1 MYNDSQKKME
11 KALQLIKEEGL
22 SFRDAAGQCAIPKS
36 TIYDHFAG
44 NVKGYKRG
52 PATVLTEAEENVLAN
67 WAVEMVK
74 IGYGR
79 TRQQI
84 TEMVKAILDK
94 DGRPNPFSDNR
105 PGKDWWYGFLRR
117 HPNLTMRSP
126 EQLQVS
132 RASACSKQRLDKW
145 YKDFDDFLK
154 EHDVKNP
161 QQIWNA
167 DESGFSLC
175 PKSGRVLALVGT
187 KDVYQVTG
195 NSKEQITTLCA
206 ISATGSVVPPMHVFP
221 GKRFKIDPMINCV
234 PNAFFGKS
242 DKGWM
247 TAELFYQWLSKHFI
261 HHATIRPLV
270 LLIDGHTSHIDIS
283 TAKLYRDNQIL
294 LYCLPP
300 HSSHITQ
307 PLDVGFYGPLKTNWK
322 KAVSSF
328 TLANVGQSVTK
339 YQFAAI
345 FKDAWESTVK
355 MSTIVNSFRF
365 AGIWPVNPDAV
376 RESKMAPAAVYQ
388 VCQEDSACKQGTN
401 SVKKESTE
409 LIMNTIETSLSS
421 ETKRKFEARYQEG
434 YDLTHDE
441 LYNVWSKLKALTL
454 HDDVQE
460 DLGHNDSEDDPFDLG
475 RPGGQGQI
483 SEAFKESLVIP
494 KSIVGTKKKTRGPST
509 MPPHISGD
517 EVIQLMEEKLEKK
530 KCDED
535 LKKKC
540 REEKEEKRRV
550 KEAEKKRREY
560 KVKKKCKKDQ
570 EAAKIIECP
579 VCYRGDDEE
588 GNWICC
594 DLCDTWYHT
603 ECVDILQSE
612 HFLLKEDDWYCHKC
626 IDN

>member
-52 PATVLTEAEENVLAN
+52 PATVLTEAEENMLAN

-145 YKDFDDFLK
+145 NKDFDGFLK
-154 EHDVKNP
+154 E
-161 QQIWNA
+161 
-167 DESGFSLC
+167 
-175 PKSGRVLALVGT
+175 
-187 KDVYQVTG
+187 
-195 NSKEQITTLCA
+195 
-206 ISATGSVVPPMHVFP
+206 
-221 GKRFKIDPMINCV
+221 
-234 PNAFFGKS
+234 
-242 DKGWM
+242 
-247 TAELFYQWLSKHFI
+247 
-261 HHATIRPLV
+261 
-270 LLIDGHTSHIDIS
+270 
-283 TAKLYRDNQIL
+283 
-294 LYCLPP
+294 
-300 HSSHITQ
+300 
-307 PLDVGFYGPLKTNWK
+307 
-322 KAVSSF
+322 
-328 TLANVGQSVTK
+328 
-339 YQFAAI
+339 
-345 FKDAWESTVK
+345 
-355 MSTIVNSFRF
+355 
-365 AGIWPVNPDAV
+365 
-376 RESKMAPAAVYQ
+376 
-388 VCQEDSACKQGTN
+388 
-401 SVKKESTE
+401 
-409 LIMNTIETSLSS
+409 
-421 ETKRKFEARYQEG
+421 
-434 YDLTHDE
+434 HDE

-460 DLGHNDSEDDPFDLG
+460 DLGHNDSEDDPFDL
-475 RPGGQGQI
+475 GGQGQI

-535 LKKKC
+535 LKKKR
-540 REEKEEKRRV
+540 REEKQEKQRV

-570 EAAKIIECP
+570 EVAKIIECP

-594 DLCDTWYHT
+594 NLCDTWYHT
-603 ECVDILQSE
+603 ECVDIPQSE